1 MLLTVWADFLQSL
14 SAEQKQIPTL
24 YSLLKQLIPVEL
36 KEDEIIL
43 GCENQGMIFYLE
55 KKRQHLG
62 QSIEIIR

>member
-55 KKRQHLG
+55 KKKT
-62 QSIEIIR
+62 